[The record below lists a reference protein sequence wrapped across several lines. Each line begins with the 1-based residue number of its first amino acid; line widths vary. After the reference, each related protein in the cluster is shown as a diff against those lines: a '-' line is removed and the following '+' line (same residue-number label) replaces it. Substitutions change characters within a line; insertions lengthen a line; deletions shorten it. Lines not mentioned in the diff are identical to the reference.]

1 MGVAGREMLTAI
13 IAGQRGPKVLA
24 QMGPDPDARQDR
36 QLEEDLDRSFFTG
49 AGDDLGPGFR

>member
-1 MGVAGREMLTAI
+1 MLTAI

-49 AGDDLGPGFR
+49 AGDDLGPGFPVVPV